1 MNQKF
6 VYLILSQKRL
16 VILSSK
22 MNDRDYRELMNT
34 GNDGGIGME
43 SLLMTTCK
51 MFCIGYIMGSQSSIK
66 PVNLLEE
73 FQ

>member
-6 VYLILSQKRL
+6 VYLILSQRRL

-22 MNDRDYRELMNT
+22 MHDKDYHELMNT
-34 GNDGGIGME
+34 ADGPE
-43 SLLMTTCK
+43 SFLITTCK
-51 MFCIGYIMGSQSSIK
+51 MFCIGFIMGSQSGTN

>member
-16 VILSSK
+16 VIVSSK
-22 MNDRDYRELMNT
+22 ITDKDYHELMNT
-34 GNDGGIGME
+34 GADGPE
-43 SLLMTTCK
+43 SLLITTCK
-51 MFCIGYIMGSQSSIK
+51 MFCIGYIMGTQSGIK